1 MAVDLYKFLLMDNE
15 SLSQYRV
22 GNNVSFE
29 DIKRRLFL
37 LSRSQNRLIPDH
49 LYRLYQEKAFEN
61 VFNLNDIFLVGIKQ
75 LAENHLEIKSKRIY
89 VKEEMQNSWQE
100 LLTYIPPL
108 FLQSLLIH
116 KQYSMSDSKDLFFF
130 KEVILPNTKYTSIP
144 YPKIT
149 QLEHL
154 LNDNKGFHDL
164 HMHLNGSLET
174 DQVWQDYL
182 SQPTRIYKDL
192 KKSFNNTRVKEQIEQ
207 ESSLLEPLTYINLLK
222 DAQKIR
228 HIFYAYIFDP
238 DSLKNDKNFRP
249 TSIRNFLSNK
259 IAGYRHP
266 FLDQISSDGKS
277 QYLMSVESY
286 MYVLIL
292 EKIALHPN
300 EIIAKLL
307 HYYLLI
313 LGLTNRLLVQQTHQN
328 GFEQFQKNTLNGLR
342 EQSEKSYGRRY
353 LQMHGNDSNFLSFLE
368 GRFSPKATQLELIAQ
383 IEIIYKGWNK
393 TIKILSLNSPE
404 NHLPQLKLIAH
415 FIKRVDIKPSQ
426 YIRHRA
432 LRLEVARKGRN
443 ISSLL
448 KNYPKYKNKLTGID
462 AASSEFDAPPEVFA
476 PTYRALRRKGM
487 EHFTYHAGE
496 DFYHILDGLRSI
508 YEAIVFCDLKK
519 ADRIGHATATGIS
532 TKLWSETVG
541 KTILINQGI
550 HIDNLIFAYHLI
562 IKSKNEQLQKVI
574 PQIINEVNNLSFNIY
589 NQYYPILILEQ
600 AWLMRECCPL
610 HQFDERNNLQAQ
622 GIFDDAEHNWF
633 ITKKIIEGDN
643 SVTNDKIIELYQK
656 YHSLSLRE
664 NYDKVI
670 SIDPLDIFDCN
681 QLEIL
686 QLEILKF
693 MTKQEIVIET
703 LPTSNVRIGF
713 HKNYSTYHLSNWIN
727 WHEQGYSIPPIVLG
741 SDDTGIFATN
751 IYNEFA
757 NIYCTLINDHKLSQ
771 SKAINIIRYIDNNS
785 KIYKFK

>member
-1 MAVDLYKFLLMDNE
+1 MDNE
-15 SLSQYRV
+15 SLSQYMV
-22 GNNVSFE
+22 GNDVSFE

-61 VFNLNDIFLVGIKQ
+61 VFNFSDIFLIGVKQ
-75 LAENHLEIKSKRIY
+75 LSENHLEVKDKRVY

-108 FLQSLLIH
+108 FLQSLIMYNEYI
-116 KQYSMSDSKDLFFF
+116 KVENKDLFFF
-130 KEVILPNTKYTSIP
+130 KDLIFPNTKYTSIP
-144 YPKIT
+144 SAKIT

-174 DQVWQDYL
+174 DQIWQDYL
-182 SQPTRIYKDL
+182 SHPTLIYRDL
-192 KKSFNNTRVKEQIEQ
+192 KKSFSNSKVKEQIEQ
-207 ESSLLEPLTYINLLK
+207 ESSLLEPLIYINLLK

-228 HIFYAYIFDP
+228 HILYEYIFNP
-238 DSLKNDKNFRP
+238 DSLKNDKNFR
-249 TSIRNFLSNK
+249 TNNINKLLSNQV
-259 IAGYRHP
+259 AGYRHP
-266 FLDQISSDGKS
+266 FLDQISSDWDTP
-277 QYLMSVESY
+277 YLMSVESY

-292 EKIALHPN
+292 EKIMKSPN
-300 EIIAKLL
+300 EVITKLL

-342 EQSEKSYGRRY
+342 EQSEKSYSRRY
-353 LQMHGNDSNFLSFLE
+353 LQMHGNESKFLSFLE
-368 GRFSPKATQLELIAQ
+368 GRFSPKVTQLELITQ
-383 IEIIYKGWNK
+383 IEAIYKGWNK
-393 TIKILSLNSPE
+393 MIKTLNLSLSE

-415 FIKRVDIKPSQ
+415 FIKKIDAKPNP
-426 YIRHRA
+426 YIRHKA
-432 LRLEVARKGRN
+432 LRLEVAKKGRN

-448 KNYPKYKNKLTGID
+448 KNYPKYKSKLIGID

-476 PTYRALRRKGM
+476 PTYRALRRKGIK
-487 EHFTYHAGE
+487 HFTYHAGE

-508 YEAIVFCDLKK
+508 YEAIIFCNLTKT
-519 ADRIGHATATGIS
+519 DRIGHATAAGIS
-532 TKLWSETVG
+532 IKLWSEIIG
-541 KTILINQGI
+541 KSILIKQGI
-550 HIDNLIFAYHLI
+550 HLDNLIFAYHLI
-562 IKSKNEQLQKVI
+562 VKSNAVQLQRLI

-589 NQYYPILILEQ
+589 NEYYPILILEQ

-610 HQFDERNNLQAQ
+610 HCFNEKNYLQAQ
-622 GIFDDAEHNWF
+622 GIFDDIENNWF
-633 ITKKIIEGDN
+633 LNRKIIKGYN
-643 SVTNDKIIELYQK
+643 SITNDKIIELYQK
-656 YHSLSLRE
+656 YHNMSIRK

-670 SIDPLDIFDCN
+670 SIDPFEMFDYN

-693 MTKQEIVIET
+693 MTIHEIVIET

-713 HKNYSTYHLSNWIN
+713 HKNYSTYHLLNWIN
-727 WHEQGYSIPPIVLG
+727 WNEQGYSIPPIVLG

-757 NIYCTLINDHKLSQ
+757 NLYCSLINDHKLSQ
-771 SKAINIIRYIDNNS
+771 SKAMKFIKKIDENS